1 MQLLIIDSLGVVKI
15 QSDETKTK
23 LVVDVLLVI
32 VKTIILIIMLERN
45 FYFDDNK
52 QTLYVLEYRRNDK
65 SLVSY
70 FIAKDMNTGK
80 VFHIVE
86 AACKSTIVTP
96 EYWWNNAKDLVT
108 IKIKSFDV

>member
-1 MQLLIIDSLGVVKI
+1 
-15 QSDETKTK
+15 
-23 LVVDVLLVI
+23 
-32 VKTIILIIMLERN
+32 MLERN
-45 FYFDDNK
+45 FYFDGNK